1 MKKQLNEI
9 TKMQRLA
16 GLITESEYQE
26 SLMNE
31 ANINFDELKKHQEI
45 IRKEQDYL
53 LNITKKL
60 GVDNKLVG
68 DFNKSLNDLMAA
80 IFEKNK

>member
-1 MKKQLNEI
+1 MKKQLINEAFRL
-9 TKMQRLA
+9 QALA
-16 GLITESEYQE
+16 GIEPIN
-26 SLMNE
+26 SLKE
-31 ANINFDELKKHQEI
+31 EVINFDELKKHQEI

-53 LNITKKL
+53 LDITKKL

-68 DFNKSLNDLMAA
+68 NFNQSLNYLMDA